1 MLTVVLLPHPAGADA
16 LLLLPLYRIDVARLP
31 APFPFFAN
39 ATRRQVAAAD
49 AAAAADEDDNGHVV
63 QDANILCAHSR

>member
-1 MLTVVLLPHPAGADA
+1 MLTVVLPPHPADADA

-31 APFPFFAN
+31 ARFPFFAN

-49 AAAAADEDDNGHVV
+49 AAAADEDDNGHVV
-63 QDANILCAHSR
+63 